1 MAKAQNLTVTVSVT
15 PVVSVS
21 NGGETVTMRHGNGV
35 ERGNTR
41 IDFRQP
47 VPYRRNQRGEL
58 LTPTSCLVNGKQ
70 GMGFDRADCSPHD
83 VFSVDIGR
91 KLALSRALE
100 HFPREFREEVW
111 KAVFETGV
119 IRQ

>member
-1 MAKAQNLTVTVSVT
+1 MATLEIKLHSKNKVE
-15 PVVSVS
+15 VS
-21 NGGETVTMRHGNGV
+21 NGGRELAYLTWANKRVFDV
-35 ERGNTR
+35 
-41 IDFRQP
+41 DFDIVVPVRQ
-47 VPYRRNQRGEL
+47 NQRGEA
-58 LTPTSCLVNGKQ
+58 LTPVACVVYHAAHGY
-70 GMGFDRADCSPHD
+70 GFGRADCSPHD

>member
-1 MAKAQNLTVTVSVT
+1 MATLEIEIKLK
-15 PVVSVS
+15 PVASVS
-21 NGGETVTMRHGNGV
+21 NGGETMTMWYGYGAAK
-35 ERGNTR
+35 GSTR

-58 LTPTSCLVNGKQ
+58 LTPTSCLVDSKQ
-70 GMGFDRADCSPHD
+70 GIGFGRADCSPHD